1 MLKKILSNKGIKYLL
16 KNYNLKN
23 LAKDTDISY
32 ETLKNYSAGRTDIDS
47 ISIKNAEKLTH
58 EFILKCDAFSIN
70 LDHPMNIIISPEIY
84 EELITKYRIDYNP
97 HKELAHLL
105 ETFEYRV
112 NNFNKRDKF
121 TNNVY
126 FLNLENFQPTNY
138 PVFFSL
144 SFYIQKI
151 LSIGLAQKI
160 QIILCDNYTTKNDE
174 IVQNLAYNVDFD
186 TEYIA
191 KKLKLDNKRVLPKI
205 DKITDAMMTTEVLE
219 HKLLVENTIESNLL
233 FHALRSIKH
242 VNKYE
247 NFDEYVKGEYDYTE
261 FLKNDKDFNKKISL
275 IDKTDTLYQKV
286 NDNLR
291 KEIQYIANI
300 NI

>member
-1 MLKKILSNKGIKYLL
+1 MLKKILSTKGIKYLL

-23 LAKDTDISY
+23 LSKDTDISY
-32 ETLKNYSAGRTDIDS
+32 ETLKNYSAGRTDIES
-47 ISIKNAEKLTH
+47 MSIKNAEKLTD
-58 EFILKCDAFSIN
+58 EFILKWDNFIN
-70 LDHPMNIIISPEIY
+70 LDHPINIIVNEDVFN
-84 EELITKYRIDYNP
+84 ELIIKYRVDYNP

-112 NNFNKRDKF
+112 NNFNKRDTF

-126 FLNLENFQPTNY
+126 FLNLEDFQPTNY
-138 PVFFSL
+138 PVSFNL
-144 SFYIQKI
+144 TFYIQKI

-160 QIILCDNYTTKNDE
+160 QIILCDNYTTKKDE
-174 IVQNLAYNVDFD
+174 IVQNIAYNVSFD
-186 TEYIA
+186 AEYIA
-191 KKLKLDNKRVLPKI
+191 KKLKLNDKKVLTKF
-205 DKITDAMMTTEVLE
+205 DKITDEMMTTEILE
-219 HKLLVENTIESNLL
+219 HKLLVDNTIESNLL
-233 FHALRSIKH
+233 FHALKSIKH

-247 NFDEYVKGEYDYTE
+247 NFDEYIKRKYDYTE
-261 FLKNDKDFNKKISL
+261 FLKNDKDFNKKITL

-291 KEIQYIANI
+291 TKIGYIANL

>member
-1 MLKKILSNKGIKYLL
+1 MLKKILSNKGIRYLL

-47 ISIKNAEKLTH
+47 MSIKNAEKLTN
-58 EFILKCDAFSIN
+58 EFILKCDDFIN
-70 LDHPMNIIISPEIY
+70 LDHPMNIIVNE
-84 EELITKYRIDYNP
+84 EVFKELITNYREDYNP
-97 HKELAHLL
+97 HKELAHLI
-105 ETFEYRV
+105 ETFGSRV
-112 NNFNKRDKF
+112 DNFSKRDTF

-126 FLNLENFQPTNY
+126 FLNLEDFQPTNY
-138 PVFFSL
+138 PVSFNL
-144 SFYIQKI
+144 TFYIQTI
-151 LSIGLAQKI
+151 LSIGLANRI
-160 QIILCDNYTTKNDE
+160 QIILCNNYITKTDDL
-174 IVQNLAYNVDFD
+174 IQNLTYDVPFD

-191 KKLKLDNKRVLPKI
+191 KKLKLSDKKILSKFDSITNKIK
-205 DKITDAMMTTEVLE
+205 TTEILE
-219 HKLLVENTIESNLL
+219 HKLLIDNTIESNLL

-242 VNKYE
+242 TNRYE
-247 NFDEYVKGEYDYTE
+247 NFDEYIKGKYDYTE
-261 FLKNDKDFNKKISL
+261 FLKNDKDFNKKITL

-291 KEIQYIANI
+291 KEIRYIANL